1 MKMKETDYYRILNLS
16 KDVTEEEIKKAY
28 RRLALHYHPDR
39 NPMNEEAEEKFKEIN
54 EAYAVLGDF
63 ERRRAYDRYGYNGF
77 RRRYSSE
84 DIANFR
90 SGCMR
95 NMRGGF
101 SFGRGMGCRKRA
113 RFLKDGSYRFREMNN
128 FMVGG
133 NVVYGIHITAEEAL
147 YGTERM
153 VIARTSWG
161 DKSYRINIPAGTT
174 DGTRIKLSLK
184 GADRNSRNLYI
195 QISVKD

>member
-1 MKMKETDYYRILNLS
+1 MDMENTDYYQILNINREA
-16 KDVTEEEIKKAY
+16 TEEEIKKAY

-39 NPMNEEAEEKFKEIN
+39 NPMNEEAEEKFKEIS
-54 EAYAVLGDF
+54 EAYDVLGDV
-63 ERRRAYDRYGYNGF
+63 EKRRAYDRYGYTGF

-95 NMRGGF
+95 NMRGDSF
-101 SFGRGMGCRKRA
+101 FGRGMGCRKRA
-113 RFLKDGSYRFREMNN
+113 RLWKDGSYRFSEMNN
-128 FMVGG
+128 FMVDG
-133 NVVYGIHITAEEAL
+133 NVVYGIYITTEEAL

-184 GADRNSRNLYI
+184 EADQNSCNLYI
-195 QISVKD
+195 QINVKD